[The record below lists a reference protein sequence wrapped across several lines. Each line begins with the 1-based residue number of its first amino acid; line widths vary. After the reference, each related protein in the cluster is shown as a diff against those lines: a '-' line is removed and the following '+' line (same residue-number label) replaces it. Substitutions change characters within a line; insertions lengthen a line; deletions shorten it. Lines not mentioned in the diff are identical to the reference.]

1 MKHHFNLDFQVN
13 RQYIY
18 DIEYVKSEME
28 IKTIRYKQSNPNSD
42 VSEAEIKIS
51 KLANVQTYLLE
62 FYELCEKLKK
72 ENQRL
77 NLENEKLLAIYN
89 HSKL

>member
-18 DIEYVKSEME
+18 DLEYVKSEME
-28 IKTIRYKQSNPNSD
+28 IKTIRYKQSNSNAD

-51 KLANVQTYLLE
+51 KLANIQTYLLE

-72 ENQRL
+72 ENKRL
-77 NLENEKLLAIYN
+77 NIENEKLLAIYN

>member
-1 MKHHFNLDFQVN
+1 MKHLFNLDFQVN

-18 DIEYVKSEME
+18 DLEYVKSEME
-28 IKTIRYKQSNPNSD
+28 IKTIRYKQSNSNAD

-51 KLANVQTYLLE
+51 KLANIQTYLLE

-77 NLENEKLLAIYN
+77 NIENEKLLAIYN

>member
-1 MKHHFNLDFQVN
+1 MKHLFNLDFQVN

-18 DIEYVKSEME
+18 DLEYVKSEME
-28 IKTIRYKQSNPNSD
+28 IKTIRYNQSNPNAD
-42 VSEAEIKIS
+42 VSEAENKIS
-51 KLANVQTYLLE
+51 KLANVQTYILE

-77 NLENEKLLAIYN
+77 NIENEKLLAIYN